1 MRKYLDLLYQ
11 ESLRRMI
18 LTLRNRFVFHKRLIS
33 FDEKHPC
40 VFVLS
45 TGRAGTK
52 TIAELLGLSKQVFAY
67 HEPRPLLY
75 GLSRL
80 SHQQYDGPLVAKVL
94 QEAFL
99 AARRDLLDFSLV
111 SGKGYVETSPQV
123 TFLAPAI
130 AAAIPGAL
138 FIHLTRNPRDVVR
151 SAMRRKWYECNPN
164 DQYRISPQ
172 TGTEDSNKWE
182 SYNAFQKNVWLWRET
197 NRWIA
202 QFCKQLPARSSLLIR
217 AENIF
222 DGDQETL
229 TQVFTFL
236 RLSMPPKNR
245 IQTLLQKRLNAQ
257 SKGEFPRPSEWPEVW
272 NQDLRS
278 IAGETAENLGYGLD

>member
-151 SAMRRKWYECNPN
+151 SAMRRKWYEGNPN
-164 DQYRISPQ
+164 DQYRISPKE
-172 TGTEDSNKWE
+172 GSEELKSWGA
-182 SYNAFQKNVWLWRET
+182 YNSFQKNIWLWAET
-197 NRWIA
+197 NRWISRFCA
-202 QFCKQLPARSSLLIR
+202 RLPGQFLLIR
-217 AENIF
+217 AEDIF
-222 DGDQETL
+222 DGNEETL
-229 TQVFTFL
+229 EQLYSFL
-236 RLSMPPKNR
+236 GLAMPPKYR
-245 IQTLLQKRLNAQ
+245 IENLLRKRLNAQ
-257 SKGEFPRPSEWPEVW
+257 TKGQFPEPSKWPEAW
-272 NQDLRS
+272 NRDLQG
-278 IAGETAENLGYGLD
+278 IAGETAEIFGYSSD